1 MGRKILRLLN
11 GLITFVVT
19 VGLLAASAYAGYA
32 LWDNQQVY
40 DTAESVF
47 AELKDIRNTIQ
58 TPTLSAMEQMLEESR
73 KAREEAAAKAA
84 QAEAMPTQAPTAVP
98 AAEPTHAP
106 TAGATAEPTQAPT
119 AVPTEKPTQVPTTVA
134 TEKPTQAP
142 AETPTAKP
150 AQVPAAVPAAQPTRT
165 PTVAP
170 TGLPMQEPTEEL
182 TSEPA
187 PTPAEI
193 PTATPTA
200 EPTEEPTSEPTP
212 APTEEPTPT
221 PTPTPTAAPTEVPTP
236 EPTPDNSPFG
246 QLKQINKDIT
256 AWLTLP
262 GTAIDYPVLQGP
274 SNYSYINT
282 DVYGNFALAGSIF
295 LDSRNDSEYNDL
307 YSLLYGHNM
316 SQHRM
321 FSDINLYKDEEFFNE
336 NRLGM
341 MLLPNGCH
349 VLENISVIVAPA
361 SDSGLFNPENWNHL
375 DAEGILKMAQ
385 ENALYT
391 CEDGL
396 EALKAQLDLV
406 MAAEAA
412 GEDAAALM
420 PRIVSLSTCSDEF
433 TDARTILLTLMD
445 P

>member
-1 MGRKILRLLN
+1 
-11 GLITFVVT
+11 
-19 VGLLAASAYAGYA
+19 
-32 LWDNQQVY
+32 
-40 DTAESVF
+40 
-47 AELKDIRNTIQ
+47 
-58 TPTLSAMEQMLEESR
+58 
-73 KAREEAAAKAA
+73 
-84 QAEAMPTQAPTAVP
+84 MPTA
-98 AAEPTHAP
+98 
-106 TAGATAEPTQAPT
+106 
-119 AVPTEKPTQVPTTVA
+119 
-134 TEKPTQAP
+134 
-142 AETPTAKP
+142 
-150 AQVPAAVPAAQPTRT
+150 
-165 PTVAP
+165 AP
-170 TGLPMQEPTEEL
+170 TGIPTQETTEEL
-182 TSEPA
+182 TSEPVPTSAEVPIAVLTAEPTEA
-187 PTPAEI
+187 PASEPKAAPAEE

-212 APTEEPTPT
+212 APTEE

-295 LDSRNDSEYNDL
+295 LDSRNDPEYNDL

-341 MLLPNGCH
+341 ILLPNGCH
-349 VLENISVIVAPA
+349 ILENISVIVAPA

-406 MAAEAA
+406 MAAETA
-412 GEDAAALM
+412 GQDAAALM